1 MKYVSNLKPD
11 LETANPH
18 FRRLIQNIT
27 VLVYNN
33 NYFTVTQALY
43 GNGLKYFI
51 KEKCLQ
57 EQGGVGIWKVSLN
70 LMSGSL
76 YMQTLSLSLFLVLYR
91 EKTHLIILSME
102 A

>member
-1 MKYVSNLKPD
+1 MPNEIRLE
-11 LETANPH
+11 LETRSRNCKPTLSA
-18 FRRLIQNIT
+18 LDTKT
-27 VLVYNN
+27 VLVYN

-57 EQGGVGIWKVSLN
+57 ELGGVGIWKVSLN
-70 LMSGSL
+70 LMSGSF

-91 EKTHLIILSME
+91 EKPI
-102 A
+102 